1 MREKVLTVYR
11 QGNRYAIGLGNK
23 EIITILCE
31 DKDIVECVKLALKDL
46 PLEYWLE
53 SEDYLVKSV
62 YFTGVSVDH

>member
-53 SEDYLVKSV
+53 SED
-62 YFTGVSVDH
+62 H

>member
-1 MREKVLTVYR
+1 LIEKVLTVYKR
-11 QGNRYAIGLGNK
+11 PQGYAIGLGNK

-53 SEDYLVKSV
+53 SED
-62 YFTGVSVDH
+62 H